1 MCFVILGNKNKKQM
15 KTRKLGTQGLEIP
28 MIGLGCMGMSS
39 FASTGDIYGKADEK
53 ESIATIH
60 RSLELGG
67 NFLDTADLYGP
78 FENERLIS
86 RAICG
91 KRNDYILASKFGF
104 EIDDNDEVTW
114 RINGR
119 PEYIRKSIERSLK
132 NLDTDVIDLYYMH
145 RPDPNVPIEETVG
158 AMGELV
164 TAGKVRYLSISEVSA
179 EQISKAHAT
188 FPITAVQNEISL
200 FGREVE
206 TNGVYDLTQE
216 LGIGLVA
223 YSPLGR
229 GFITGEIKSPD
240 DIPEDDFRRLIPR
253 FQGEQ
258 FYKNLDL
265 VRELE
270 QIGKEKDVTSS
281 QLALAWLIQ
290 KGIVPIPGTKR
301 VRYVEQNIAAT
312 DILLTAEEL
321 QRIEAILPVGLDTG
335 SRDVSIPL
343 QS

>member
-1 MCFVILGNKNKKQM
+1 M
-15 KTRKLGTQGLEIP
+15 KTRKLGKQGLEIP

-78 FENERLIS
+78 FENERLIA
-86 RAICG
+86 RALKG
-91 KRNDYILASKFGF
+91 KRNEFIIASKFGF
-104 EIDDNDEVTW
+104 EIDDNDQVTW

-119 PEYIRKSIERSLK
+119 PDYIRKSIERSLK
-132 NLDTDVIDLYYMH
+132 NLDTDIIDLYYMH

-158 AMGELV
+158 AMAELV
-164 TAGKVRYLSISEVSA
+164 TAGKVRYLGISEVSA
-179 EQISKAHAT
+179 EQIRKAHAT

-253 FQGEQ
+253 FQGQQ

-270 QIGKEKDVTSS
+270 QIGKEKEVTPS

-301 VRYVEQNIAAT
+301 VRYVEQNIAAA
-312 DILLTAEEL
+312 DILLTSQEL

-343 QS
+343 QP

>member
-1 MCFVILGNKNKKQM
+1 M
-15 KTRKLGTQGLEIP
+15 KTRKLGVQGLEIP
-28 MIGLGCMGMSS
+28 LIGLGCMGMSS

-78 FENERLIS
+78 FENERLIA
-86 RAICG
+86 RAIRG
-91 KRNDYILASKFGF
+91 RRNEFILASKFGF
-104 EIDDNDEVTW
+104 EIDDNDQVTW
-114 RINGR
+114 RINGQ
-119 PEYIRKSIERSLK
+119 PDYIRKSIDRSLK

-164 TAGKVRYLSISEVSA
+164 TAGKVKYLGISEVSA
-179 EQISKAHAT
+179 EQIRRAHAT

-200 FGREVE
+200 FGREAE

-270 QIGKEKDVTSS
+270 KIGQEKDVTSS

-312 DILLTAEEL
+312 DIQLTTEEL